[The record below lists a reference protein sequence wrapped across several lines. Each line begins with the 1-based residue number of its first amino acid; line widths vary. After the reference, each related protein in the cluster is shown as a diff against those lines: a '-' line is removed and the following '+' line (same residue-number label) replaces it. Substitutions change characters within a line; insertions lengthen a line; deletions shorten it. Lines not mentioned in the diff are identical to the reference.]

1 MTRLIAFDV
10 DSTLLTVESLDFA
23 ILAAGGA
30 DARNRIEAITQAGMS
45 GSMSLRASLTARLD
59 QARLTRADTARAAV
73 ALKETITPGMA
84 DLLTELRSQGDQV
97 AAISGGFDALLRLAL
112 RDLGFEP
119 SMCRTNRFTW
129 EGEAVAGFD
138 ASNPLSDNGGKAVV
152 LRELALA
159 TGASET
165 VMVGDGITDLETLDA
180 GAAHRFI
187 GFGGVVRREAVAAR
201 APEYAES
208 VDTLSRLLLL

>member
-23 ILAAGGA
+23 ILAAGGNGA
-30 DARNRIEAITQAGMS
+30 QARIEAITQAGMS

-59 QARLTRADTARAAV
+59 QARLTRSDIARAAV
-73 ALKETITPGMA
+73 ALKDTITPGMA
-84 DLLTELRSQGDQV
+84 GLIAALRRQGDQV

-119 SMCRTNRFTW
+119 ALCRTNSFTW

-138 ASNPLSDNGGKAVV
+138 ASNPLSDNGGKAIV
-152 LRELALA
+152 LNELALA
-159 TGASET
+159 AGARET

-201 APEYAES
+201 APEYADC
-208 VDTLSRLLLL
+208 VDELSRLLLR